1 MAWKTL
7 KNPEGLWKEF
17 KKTGSEDSRNR
28 LVEIYFPLVRYL
40 AERLLSKLPQSV
52 ELDDLTSAGVFGL
65 MDAIDGYDLN
75 RGVKFETYCTTRIRG
90 AILDGLRAMDWV
102 PRLVRSKAHRLEAAK
117 KRLEMELGRS
127 PSAREMSERL
137 GIDVDEYDDL
147 VREASAVTIV
157 SLGESADD
165 GDESRVLRTID
176 HIEDKQAI
184 DPIHEIAKKE
194 VMDLVM
200 KILNRRERII
210 LILYYYEELTMREI
224 GASLGLSESRVCQL
238 HSRIIERLRTHL
250 QRLRQDLVA

>member
-1 MAWKTL
+1 MAWKTK
-7 KNPEGLWKEF
+7 KNPEGLWREF
-17 KKTGSEDSRNR
+17 KETGSEDARNR
-28 LVEIYFPLVRYL
+28 LVEFYLPLVRYL

-65 MDAIDGYDLN
+65 LDAIDGFDLN

-102 PRLVRSKAHRLEAAK
+102 PRLVRSKAHRLDDAQK
-117 KRLEMELGRS
+117 KLEMELGRA
-127 PSAREMSERL
+127 PTAREMAEGM
-137 GIDVDEYDDL
+137 GIDPDEYDAL
-147 VREASAVTIV
+147 VKEASAVTIV
-157 SLGESADD
+157 SLGDKCDE
-165 GDESRVLRTID
+165 GDESRALRTID
-176 HIEDKQAI
+176 SLEDKRGV

-200 KILNRRERII
+200 KVLSQRERII

-224 GASLGLSESRVCQL
+224 GAALDLSESRVCQL

-250 QRLRQDLVA
+250 QSVRQDLVA